1 MLQFLEE
8 SKVVPASALT
18 GMREELSLPHA
29 AGASEYRLY
38 FGARQ
43 VEQEQTVGDEVQ
55 MVEVTEYDYV
65 SVLADH
71 EPTDDEWKEVLMER
85 GYTKTKAASI
95 VRG

>member
-1 MLQFLEE
+1 M
-8 SKVVPASALT
+8 
-18 GMREELSLPHA
+18 
-29 AGASEYRLY
+29 
-38 FGARQ
+38 
-43 VEQEQTVGDEVQ
+43 EQEQTVGDEVQ

-71 EPTDDEWKEVLMER
+71 EPTDDEWKEVLMKR